1 MLLGIKKKTIIKSK
15 IFRCKRIRKEAP
27 IAINISVMK
36 YVVIMWQQFS
46 LSVDSIFPLAR
57 DIDDLNEE
65 LNRERG
71 QTRQVNEISHR
82 IYVVAQ
88 CQTV

>member
-1 MLLGIKKKTIIKSK
+1 
-15 IFRCKRIRKEAP
+15 
-27 IAINISVMK
+27 MK
-36 YVVIMWQQFS
+36 YVVIMWKQFS